1 MAAITATKTSF
12 VLVGGNSYVRYSGTG
27 TADQTDT
34 LSSGVPGKGYGQ
46 KVKYVTVAYS
56 AAPTQAGVTIALD
69 SGLGAAFDTTLF
81 TGDANARYTFWQ
93 PDEEMPLH
101 GDDRIIVTAPQA
113 GGVITASI
121 VIVLE
126 EG

>member
-12 VLVGGNSYVRYSGTG
+12 AQSGGNSYVRYSGTG
-27 TADQTDT
+27 TANQSDT
-34 LSSGVPGKGYGQ
+34 LTSTAPGKGFGQ

-56 AAPTQAGVTIALD
+56 AAPTQTGVTITLD

-81 TGDANARYTFWQ
+81 TGSADARYTFWL
-93 PDEEMPLH
+93 PDHEVPLH
-101 GDDRIIVTAPQA
+101 GDDKILVSAPQA
-113 GGVITASI
+113 GGSITASI